1 MKSITQSQ
9 FQNFTETVKS
19 IIWSPAYQNKNITVS
34 ITGLQYFQFATNY
47 KQADKIADAKYIL
60 SLSSSTPRYMS
71 DFPGRWPMNFTWPL
85 LMCPPLRENFTMSSI
100 LMSFGDRGAKGRLEQ
115 ACNEGSFLTKLSEA
129 AVHYI
134 TQTTYSMAESYV
146 SCTNNIRNKLSN
158 LNYELNLYNKQG
170 STNN

>member
-1 MKSITQSQ
+1 
-9 FQNFTETVKS
+9 
-19 IIWSPAYQNKNITVS
+19 
-34 ITGLQYFQFATNY
+34 
-47 KQADKIADAKYIL
+47 
-60 SLSSSTPRYMS
+60 
-71 DFPGRWPMNFTWPL
+71 
-85 LMCPPLRENFTMSSI
+85 
-100 LMSFGDRGAKGRLEQ
+100 MSFGDRGAKGRLEQ
-115 ACNEGSFLTKLSEA
+115 ACNKGSFLTKLSEA